1 MSQNAYARL
10 LDRYLRPQ
18 FKRVLWLALLL
29 FTGIGLQLAGPQVIR
44 FFLDTTQS
52 NGSQS
57 ALLWAAVLFIVF
69 ALAQQL
75 LGLGSTYLSLL
86 VGWAATNGLRYDL
99 ALHCL
104 RLDLGFHKTHTPGEL
119 IERLDGDVTA
129 LANFFSQ
136 FVLRIA
142 GNSLLVLGILAL
154 LFLEDARVGLGLA
167 AYIALTLAILAAVQ
181 RLAVTRW
188 AAARQASAD
197 LYGYVEERLS
207 GAEDL
212 RAAGALPHAL
222 YRLLLLLRA
231 ELHKYRAAHTLSA
244 AVFNF
249 TNVLS
254 VVGYAV
260 GLGFGVYLYT
270 RGEASIGAAYLIVAY
285 VGMLSSPLQ
294 ALREQVRDL
303 QQAAASVDRIQ
314 ALLALR
320 PLVVDPPAPAGR
332 SLLPSGPLSVSLDG
346 VTFRYDDG
354 DAAAGADTFAVE
366 NVTYCIAPGRVLGVL
381 GRTGSG
387 KTTLARL
394 LFRLYDP
401 TSGAVRLSGVD
412 LRAVPLAELRAR
424 VGMVTQDV
432 QLFQATLR
440 DNLTFFSQRLTA
452 SPADLEAALRALG
465 LWDWARSL
473 PQGLDTPLGAGG
485 QGLSAGEAQRL
496 AFARVF
502 LKDPGLVILD
512 EASSR
517 LDPASEARLER
528 AVDHLLAERT
538 AIIIAHRLRTVQ
550 RADDILILEAGRVV
564 EYGPRLALAADP
576 ASRFAQLL
584 QTGLEAA
591 LV

>member
-1 MSQNAYARL
+1 M
-10 LDRYLRPQ
+10 
-18 FKRVLWLALLL
+18 LWLALLL
-29 FTGIGLQLAGPQVIR
+29 FTGIGLQLASPRVIR
-44 FFLDTTQS
+44 YFLDTTQS
-52 NGSQS
+52 NGSRP

-75 LGLGSTYLSLL
+75 LGLGSAYLSLL
-86 VGWAATNGLRYDL
+86 VGWDATNRLRYDL

-142 GNSLLVLGILAL
+142 GNGLLVLGILAL
-154 LFLEDARVGLGLA
+154 LFLEDVRIGLGLA

-181 RLAVTRW
+181 RLAASRW
-188 AAARQASAD
+188 AAARQASAG

-212 RAAGALPHAL
+212 RAAGALPYAL

-231 ELHKYRAAHTLSA
+231 ELHEYRAAHTLSA

-254 VVGYAV
+254 VLGYAV
-260 GLGFGVYLYT
+260 GLGFGAYLYT
-270 RGEASIGAAYLIVAY
+270 RGEASIGAAYMIVAY
-285 VGMLSSPLQ
+285 VGMLASPLQ
-294 ALREQVRDL
+294 ALREQARDL
-303 QQAAASVDRIQ
+303 QQTAASVERIQ
-314 ALLALR
+314 ALFALR
-320 PLVVDPPAPAGR
+320 PLVVDPPAPTGR
-332 SLLPSGPLSVSLDG
+332 PLLPAGPLSVGLDG

-354 DAAAGADTFAVE
+354 DAAAGGAFALE
-366 NVTYCIAPGRVLGVL
+366 NVACSIAPGRVLGVL

-387 KTTLARL
+387 KTTLTRL

-401 TSGAVRLSGVD
+401 TAGAIRLSGAD

-432 QLFQATLR
+432 QLFQATLC
-440 DNLTFFSQRLTA
+440 DNLTFFSPRPPGSQ
-452 SPADLEAALRALG
+452 ADMEAALQALG

-528 AVDHLLAERT
+528 AVDQLLAGRT

-550 RADDILILEAGRVV
+550 RADDILILEEGRVV

-576 ASRFAQLL
+576 ASRFAHLL
-584 QTGLEAA
+584 QTGLEVTLA
-591 LV
+591 